1 MNKKCVK
8 KCISSPG
15 ITVGVGQCEFPYN
28 IVNFHKKRSFPKEIQ
43 SEVEVSIVKVIVIT
57 RDDCIAFKLLIWYK
71 TVRHLL
77 KQDYSNNSILW
88 VIYRDIRIFKDTG
101 ANIQIDIAEAKWI
114 TILTFHFYHTFVT
127 SQ

>member
-1 MNKKCVK
+1 MYI
-8 KCISSPG
+8 ISVLNSFNFK
-15 ITVGVGQCEFPYN
+15 ITVILP
-28 IVNFHKKRSFPKEIQ
+28 S
-43 SEVEVSIVKVIVIT
+43 SW
-57 RDDCIAFKLLIWYK
+57 LIWYK

>member
-57 RDDCIAFKLLIWYK
+57 RDDCIAFKLANMVQDSQTFIK
-71 TVRHLL
+71 TRLF
-77 KQDYSNNSILW
+77 KQ
-88 VIYRDIRIFKDTG
+88 
-101 ANIQIDIAEAKWI
+101 
-114 TILTFHFYHTFVT
+114 
-127 SQ
+127 